1 MIKLSIIIP
10 VLNSHEVFR
19 RQMLYFEKIGIPD
32 DTEIIIVDDGS
43 EPPLKYEPKDFTEV
57 LDDANL
63 SCTDEGSFEAI
74 SNYRELPI
82 KIIYTND
89 KRPWTWALARN
100 AGARLA
106 KGDYYLM
113 FDIDHIITRELIDS
127 ARTFGGCKM
136 QFLREFGV
144 LTEDG
149 TFTQDLDTLIAYGFP
164 KERFKSR
171 GLLMTPLPNN
181 FCMRKDVYWD
191 IGGYRED
198 LITRP
203 YPQGEDRLFKKGW
216 YIWERKTGEHAH
228 PYRPK
233 IYMFPNGY
241 LCGDVDANPF
251 GLFHN
256 LSRKTS
262 RNTKYV

>member
-1 MIKLSIIIP
+1 MYKLSIVIP
-10 VLNSHEVFR
+10 CLNSHEVLR
-19 RQMLYFEKIGIPD
+19 RQFLYFERIGIPD

-43 EPPLKYEPKDFTEV
+43 EPPLKYEGK
-57 LDDANL
+57 
-63 SCTDEGSFEAI
+63 
-74 SNYRELPI
+74 LPVT
-82 KIIYTND
+82 IYATND

-100 AGARLA
+100 KGARIAQGEYL
-106 KGDYYLM
+106 LM
-113 FDIDHIITRELIDS
+113 FDIDHIITRELIDE

-144 LTEDG
+144 LKEDG
-149 TFTQDLDTLIAYGFP
+149 SFTQDLETLVAYGFP
-164 KERFKSR
+164 KERFKDR
-171 GLLMTPLPNN
+171 GLAMTPLPNN
-181 FCMRKDVYWD
+181 FVMRKDVYWD

-198 LITRP
+198 LFMKP

-216 YIWERKTGEHAH
+216 YIWERKTGEHVH

-241 LCGDVDANPF
+241 LCGDVNFNPF

-256 LSRKTS
+256 LSRANKHNY
-262 RNTKYV
+262 RYVKPN